1 MRSLVVLANGT
12 SPAPNLG
19 WRKSLEERLAH
30 LNTGPD
36 RLGGDV
42 LFGPGVELQLPPQQ
56 DPVMQMILTVSDED
70 IGWLVV
76 ERMGKTLQWKFVDL
90 NTGDELSFSSR

>member
-19 WRKSLEERLAH
+19 SRKSLEERLSH

-36 RLGGDV
+36 RTGGDV

-56 DPVMQMILTVSDED
+56 DPVTQMILTVSDED

-76 ERMGKTLQWKFVDL
+76 ERMGKTLHWKFVDL
-90 NTGDELSFSSR
+90 SNRDELSFAAR

>member
-1 MRSLVVLANGT
+1 MRALVVLANGT

-19 WRKSLEERLAH
+19 SRKSLEERLSH
-30 LNTGPD
+30 MNTGPD
-36 RLGGDV
+36 QLGGDV

-56 DPVMQMILTVSDED
+56 DPVTQMILTVSDED

-76 ERMGKTLQWKFVDL
+76 ERMGKTLHWKFVDL
-90 NTGDELSFSSR
+90 NTGDELNLASR

>member
-12 SPAPNLG
+12 TPSANLG
-19 WRKSLEERLAH
+19 SRKSLEERLSH

-36 RLGGDV
+36 RIGGDV

-56 DPVMQMILTVSDED
+56 DPVTQMILTVSDED

-90 NTGDELSFSSR
+90 NTGDELGFAAR